1 MASTRNKNKSL
12 SMKNYLAACLLILGI
27 VLVVLYFYKWHQVKE
42 EEKYLNSYLVNT
54 GTVNLEMSD
63 IKEINTVL
71 SETPSYYFV
80 YISYT
85 KEEDV
90 YNLEKELKPLIT
102 EYDLQNN
109 FYYINV
115 TDIKEKNE
123 NFKEDIA
130 KELKIDSKEI
140 KKVPII
146 LYFKEG
152 KLVQSGVHDAKSFE
166 KLLKDNNIKAM

>member
-1 MASTRNKNKSL
+1 MKNFSKGNKNTRI
-12 SMKNYLAACLLILGI
+12 YIYLLIIIICGI
-27 VLVVLYFYKWHQVKE
+27 FLFFYLNKWKEVKE